1 MEKIDETL
9 LRNANR
15 SVARKVADHLP
26 AIEEA
31 MSLGISQTEI
41 IEYLSK
47 QGITVTYLNFRS
59 ILQRLRKKKSKGE
72 IPKQMKSIATQSQV
86 GNSVTI
92 QNSPAVK
99 PAGNISD
106 ASTKSNP
113 TENKVGSDLVTET
126 KEAKIPFTWREL
138 RKEVIDF

>member
-9 LRNANR
+9 LKNANR

-31 MSLGISQTEI
+31 MSLGISQKEI

-86 GNSVTI
+86 GNAVT
-92 QNSPAVK
+92 NPNTPAVK
-99 PAGNISD
+99 TAPHISGT
-106 ASTKSNP
+106 STKSNP
-113 TENKVGSDLVTET
+113 IENKVGSDLVVE
-126 KEAKIPFTWREL
+126 KKAEKIPLTWRER